1 MPQLLPRRRRRARP
15 AHIHPRKPTHQ
26 ITHPPAARG
35 SATTNRRSR
44 RRSRRVKQPHNI
56 RHPPTGRPRPGRN
69 RSGHPIGRARP
80 RRVLLRASGRGA
92 IKVDIQQI
100 LDIVLRRGTACRAVR
115 ASSTGIHGR
124 DRRRDGVLGEV
135 LALLL
140 DGGALDGFGAEAA
153 LADERLGRLV
163 VDRGEGGEFREE
175 ALEEGGWEGSYG
187 GGDGGL
193 LSENDVL

>member
-1 MPQLLPRRRRRARP
+1 LCA
-15 AHIHPRKPTHQ
+15 
-26 ITHPPAARG
+26 
-35 SATTNRRSR
+35 
-44 RRSRRVKQPHNI
+44 
-56 RHPPTGRPRPGRN
+56 
-69 RSGHPIGRARP
+69 
-80 RRVLLRASGRGA
+80 
-92 IKVDIQQI
+92 
-100 LDIVLRRGTACRAVR
+100 GTARRAVR
-115 ASSTGIHGR
+115 ASATSIHGR

-163 VDRGEGGEFREE
+163 VDRGEGGKFREE

-193 LSENDVL
+193 LSENDVLWAGLVGGL